1 MSFDIFSGANLKV
14 EFSTTSGSTASTDY
28 KVIPEIASFVTSGFE
43 STVIDVKTFN
53 SAYNRKLLG
62 TKSCPD
68 IDLEVNWL
76 PDDVVHMSLEK
87 AADDQTRCQVR
98 ITYYEDATH
107 TTGYFIVYNVL
118 VASITVSGDKDEV
131 VKKTFKLAVDKGSV
145 ASGATPETP

>member
-43 STVIDVKTFN
+43 STVIEVKSFN
-53 SAYNRKLLG
+53 DSYSRKLLG
-62 TKSCPD
+62 SKSVGD
-68 IDLEVNWL
+68 IDIEVNWI
-76 PDDVVHMSLEK
+76 PDDVTHMAMET
-87 AADDQTRCQVR
+87 AADSQKRCQVR

-118 VASITVSGDKDEV
+118 VASITVSGDTNEV
-131 VKKTFKLAVDKGSV
+131 VKKTFKLAVDKGAV
-145 ASGATPETP
+145 DKGTTPVTP